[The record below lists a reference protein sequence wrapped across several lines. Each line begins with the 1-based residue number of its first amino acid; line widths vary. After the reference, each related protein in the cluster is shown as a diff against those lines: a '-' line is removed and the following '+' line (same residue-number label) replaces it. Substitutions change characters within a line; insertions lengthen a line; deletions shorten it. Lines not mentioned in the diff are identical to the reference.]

1 MIKVNNSVFCV
12 IALSVLSIYA
22 NFIQTD
28 PTVYFC
34 IIVGFG
40 AVLAILLDMEKDG
53 ERPVVDKRKL

>member
-1 MIKVNNSVFCV
+1 MIKANNSVLCV

-28 PTVYFC
+28 STVYFC

-40 AVLAILLDMEKDG
+40 AVLAILLDMEKDS
-53 ERPVVDKRKL
+53 ERPVVGKKKL